1 MKWTFEKYINNIKSY
16 LTCNN
21 KEILQTTYDYTEQD
35 IENNLTYFTKCFYC
49 KLSGYKAL
57 LFFYDYLNSKR
68 LGMKKLKP
76 LIKYTGNKYNEY
88 DFIKDYLPI
97 DIKNYYEPFFGG
109 GGIFYQ
115 LHNFNKISGVSFIN
129 DLSQDL
135 MKFYSNLTNQE
146 FMADLYQLYGAW
158 NGLSDASDIIY
169 NKFEIEF
176 IDFIFNGN
184 DCYDISIKE
193 EMKEFIDEL
202 IENLENNIYTE
213 QNFNINEYINKFL
226 YEKLI
231 KFKEKYNKGK
241 LQITEDL
248 VKRIV
253 ETAIYE
259 SFYYMIRDAYNSWY
273 NSLYDFSEENKPI
286 FTLTQQIAQWFFIRE
301 FCFGGM
307 FRFSK
312 EGNFNVPYGGYD
324 YNRKDWLKK
333 IDYIFSENIQ
343 TLFKNY
349 VNISNMD
356 YKRFLTRKFDKNDF
370 IFLDPPYDTT
380 FSEYDMNEFSVR
392 QHEELCN
399 VLKNIKCKWLL
410 VVQKTPLM
418 EKLYKKY
425 IVGEYD
431 KHYRYRARG
440 SYNDKVKHLIIRNY

>member
-1 MKWTFEKYINNIKSY
+1 
-16 LTCNN
+16 
-21 KEILQTTYDYTEQD
+21 
-35 IENNLTYFTKCFYC
+35 
-49 KLSGYKAL
+49 
-57 LFFYDYLNSKR
+57 
-68 LGMKKLKP
+68 
-76 LIKYTGNKYNEY
+76 
-88 DFIKDYLPI
+88 
-97 DIKNYYEPFFGG
+97 
-109 GGIFYQ
+109 
-115 LHNFNKISGVSFIN
+115 
-129 DLSQDL
+129 
-135 MKFYSNLTNQE
+135 
-146 FMADLYQLYGAW
+146 
-158 NGLSDASDIIY
+158 
-169 NKFEIEF
+169 
-176 IDFIFNGN
+176 
-184 DCYDISIKE
+184 
-193 EMKEFIDEL
+193 
-202 IENLENNIYTE
+202 
-213 QNFNINEYINKFL
+213 
-226 YEKLI
+226 
-231 KFKEKYNKGK
+231 
-241 LQITEDL
+241 
-248 VKRIV
+248 
-253 ETAIYE
+253 
-259 SFYYMIRDAYNSWY
+259 
-273 NSLYDFSEENKPI
+273 
-286 FTLTQQIAQWFFIRE
+286 
-301 FCFGGM
+301 M

-343 TLFKNY
+343 TLFKNH